1 MIQTLEVTKNYNKS
15 TFKFIFDINMS
26 LKLKP
31 DSDIIR
37 PA

>member
-1 MIQTLEVTKNYNKS
+1 MIKTLYVTKICIKS
-15 TFKFIFDINMS
+15 NFKFIFNVNMS

-37 PA
+37 PV